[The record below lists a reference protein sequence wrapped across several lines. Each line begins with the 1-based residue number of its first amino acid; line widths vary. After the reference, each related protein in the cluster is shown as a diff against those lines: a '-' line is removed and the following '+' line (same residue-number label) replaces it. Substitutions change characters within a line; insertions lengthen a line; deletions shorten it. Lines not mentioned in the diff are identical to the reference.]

1 MLLEHSS
8 LLLLLPERRR
18 FAGQDFSSAFKK
30 LSRKMRVSHNLASG
44 EIAQLKRH
52 FRITPDTWPLAAL
65 CRATEF
71 GDASSFQWLRADP
84 VYLQAEMHGARIMAW
99 DNLALSRTEQD
110 QILTALCPVFG
121 DFGFE
126 FSASSHGFFYIRALH
141 GSPIPAFTAAPDL
154 LGCDLAEHMPKERKW
169 LALFNEC
176 QIILHNHP
184 LNVDRAKTGRA
195 SINAL
200 WFWANGEL
208 PAAVNHNF
216 IEVLSDNV
224 DIKALAAFSQQQ
236 THNQPATKA
245 LIDLRTTRDWQE
257 VEAIFKADTECV
269 FDFSDGVQ
277 WQWKPIYRWCF
288 WRAKSVEFI

>member
-52 FRITPDTWPLAAL
+52 FRITPDVWPLAAL
-65 CRATEF
+65 CRAVEF

-154 LGCDLAEHMPKERKW
+154 LGCDLAEHIPTDRKW

-184 LNVDRAKTGRA
+184 LNVERAKTGRA
-195 SINAL
+195 PINGL
-200 WFWANGEL
+200 WFWAQGVL
-208 PAAVNHNF
+208 PSAIQHDF
-216 IEVLSDNV
+216 IDIRSEAN
-224 DIKALAAFSQQQ
+224 DIKALAEFSPQQ
-236 THNQPATKA
+236 TRNEQAIKA
-245 LIDLRTTRDWQE
+245 LIDLRTTRDWRE
-257 VEAIFKADTECV
+257 VEAVFKLNNDCV
-269 FDFSDGVQ
+269 FDFADGTQ
-277 WQWKPIYRWCF
+277 WQWKPKYRWFF
-288 WRAKSVEFI
+288 WRSKSFLFN

>member
-8 LLLLLPERRR
+8 LLVLLPERRR

-30 LSRKMRVSHNLASG
+30 LSRKMRVSHDLASG

-52 FRITPDTWPLAAL
+52 FRITPDNWPLAAL
-65 CRATEF
+65 CRAEEF
-71 GDASSFQWLRADP
+71 GDAAGFQWLRADP

-99 DNLALSRTEQD
+99 DNLALSSTEQD
-110 QILTALCPVFG
+110 QILAALRPVFG

-126 FSASSHGFFYIRALH
+126 FSASSYGFFYIRALH

-154 LGCDLAEHMPKERKW
+154 LGCDLAEHMPTERKW

-184 LNVDRAKTGRA
+184 LNVERAKTGRA
-195 SINAL
+195 PINAL

-216 IEVLSDNV
+216 IEVLIDNV